1 MSYNEIR
8 KKPCNNAENDV
19 SLEQEP
25 TNLENENSAQ
35 TTVANLRNVTTKNGC
50 TATLIFSEKE
60 NPEIR
65 LKVAELLLRSLQKRS
80 EAT

>member
-1 MSYNEIR
+1 MSYNIA
-8 KKPCNNAENDV
+8 KIPCKDKENDV
-19 SLEQEP
+19 SLGHGDMY
-25 TNLENENSAQ
+25 LENQNSTL

-50 TATLIFSEKE
+50 TVTLIFSEEE

>member
-1 MSYNEIR
+1 MGSIITT
-8 KKPCNNAENDV
+8 KPCKDRANDV
-19 SLEQEP
+19 SLVHGDM
-25 TNLENENSAQ
+25 NLENQNSTL
-35 TTVANLRNVTTKNGC
+35 TTVANLRHVTTKNGC

>member
-1 MSYNEIR
+1 MSSVFPE
-8 KKPCNNAENDV
+8 KPCKDRVNDV
-19 SLEQEP
+19 SLDQGAL
-25 TNLENENSAQ
+25 NLENQNSTL

-50 TATLIFSEKE
+50 TATLIFSENE

>member
-1 MSYNEIR
+1 MGSIISQ
-8 KKPCNNAENDV
+8 KPCKDRANDV
-19 SLEQEP
+19 SLVHGDM
-25 TNLENENSAQ
+25 NLENQNSTL

>member
-1 MSYNEIR
+1 MGSIIST
-8 KKPCNNAENDV
+8 KPCKDIANDV
-19 SLEQEP
+19 SFVHGDM
-25 TNLENENSAQ
+25 NLENQNSTL

-50 TATLIFSEKE
+50 TATLIFSEEE

>member
-1 MSYNEIR
+1 MSSIIS
-8 KKPCNNAENDV
+8 KKPCKNKENDV
-19 SLEQEP
+19 SLGHGDMY
-25 TNLENENSAQ
+25 LENQNSTL

-50 TATLIFSEKE
+50 TATLIFSEEE

>member
-1 MSYNEIR
+1 MSTIIPKETC
-8 KKPCNNAENDV
+8 KDKSNDV
-19 SLEQEP
+19 SLGQGD
-25 TNLENENSAQ
+25 TNLENQNSTL

>member
-1 MSYNEIR
+1 MGYIMSQ
-8 KKPCNNAENDV
+8 KPCKNRDNNV
-19 SLEQEP
+19 SLGHGDM
-25 TNLENENSAQ
+25 NLENQNSTL
-35 TTVANLRNVTTKNGC
+35 TTVANLRHVTTKNGC
-50 TATLIFSEKE
+50 TATLIFSENE

>member
-1 MSYNEIR
+1 MGSFIST
-8 KKPCNNAENDV
+8 KPCKDRGNDV
-19 SLEQEP
+19 SLGHGDM
-25 TNLENENSAQ
+25 NIENQNSTL
-35 TTVANLRNVTTKNGC
+35 TTVANLRHVTTKNGC

>member
-1 MSYNEIR
+1 MSTIISKETC
-8 KKPCNNAENDV
+8 KDKSNDA
-19 SLEQEP
+19 SLGQGD
-25 TNLENENSAQ
+25 TNLENQNS
-35 TTVANLRNVTTKNGC
+35 TLTNVANPRNVTTKNGC
-50 TATLIFSEKE
+50 TATLIFSEEE